1 MLMLSL
7 KILDLRLRAC
17 LLICLLFM
25 QGGFSGIYAAET
37 SASVKIQKE
46 KSETLNKLN
55 LLGYILTK
63 SKREKEV
70 LASGNDKAIIILE
83 MARKHYETAKMLL
96 EKGEIDSS
104 NDEIQ
109 KSLQN
114 ISVSF
119 RMVVDKKRAM
129 ELARDQ
135 YALLRT
141 RVKSFRELFQQLPA
155 EKIKG
160 ILDSQHLTRLIREAE
175 SIYHENRPKQALV
188 PLLEAADMLER
199 ALSEA
204 RKNETVVY
212 ALEFS
217 SPADEY
223 KYELERNKNY
233 TLLSKMLLSTSP
245 LENKK
250 KLPLIRMLINK
261 NEQLV
266 IEAEK
271 QFESGAV
278 EKAIILLEKGNKTL
292 IRALRFGGLA
302 L

>member
-160 ILDSQHLTRLIREAE
+160 ILDSQHLTRLIREADYL
-175 SIYHENRPKQALV
+175 SENRPKQALV

>member
-1 MLMLSL
+1 MLMPSL
-7 KILDLRLRAC
+7 KMFGLRLRVC
-17 LLICLLFM
+17 LLICLLPGQVF
-25 QGGFSGIYAAET
+25 FSGLYADET

-46 KSETLNKLN
+46 KNETLSKLN

-96 EKGEIDSS
+96 DKGEIDSS

-119 RMVVDKKRAM
+119 RMVVDKEGAI
-129 ELARDQ
+129 ELAREQ
-135 YALLRT
+135 YSLLLS
-141 RVKSFRELFQQLPA
+141 RVKNFRELFQQLPA
-155 EKIKG
+155 DKVKGLLDAQKLASLIKKA
-160 ILDSQHLTRLIREAE
+160 EAL
-175 SIYHENRPKQALV
+175 YHKNQPKQALE
-188 PLLEAADMLER
+188 PLLDAADMLER
-199 ALSEA
+199 ALSVA

-217 SPADEY
+217 SPEDEY

-245 LENKK
+245 PENKK

-266 IEAEK
+266 VEAEK
-271 QFESGAV
+271 KFRNGAV
-278 EKAIILLEKGNKTL
+278 DDAILLLEKGNKTL